1 MPLSSEHRSM
11 MYERLRLA
19 EAHVELGERHVAYL
33 RRRLAE
39 LEGSESD
46 LADVARRL
54 LVTMLGTQ
62 ALHVADR
69 DRLRADIDRLDA
81 QSEALPAKSVA

>member
-1 MPLSSEHRSM
+1 M

-39 LEGSESD
+39 LEGSHID

-54 LVTMLGTQ
+54 LTTMLETQ

-69 DRLRADIDRLDA
+69 DCLRAELDRLEA
-81 QSEALPAKSVA
+81 QSEPLPAKSVA